1 MPALHTRLRRVV
13 ATAVSTLVT
22 ATGLA
27 MVPFSAP
34 AHAAGVTL
42 TAEEVGEALFVAGD
56 AARLETEPM
65 APVLERVLQ
74 QMYALRPGLDPDR
87 AVAEMQSLETAIL
100 APSTSSTQGE
110 VTVAGLFRVDYLACT
125 LGDDSERRQQLCDQ
139 FGSSEAINKARVWAA
154 AQAAR
159 REAESALM
167 KRAAALA
174 AEEAAMASTP
184 MDQGLSSMSMDPLHD
199 WMPANAV
206 EFYDAGAVL
215 RDTYGMA
222 QDSDAFREAR
232 DKYLG
237 HKTQQTLTSTNQ
249 ERIASDPDLAAV
261 QDMVAKMALDGSLA
275 LTTTEAETAVDTALT
290 GPRGGSEVTQWALTA
305 FDAFEAAQKLKD
317 KAVTKEQKE
326 AAEKAFTKAQ
336 ADMKQPLEDAKKFVA
351 GAKTVVQFAN
361 FFIEKFDPALAESIE
376 ETADVV
382 FNVAESVIGIGMNI
396 VSGVANFYSGNWIG
410 LVGDAFSA
418 LSGLEKLFAGE
429 SASKPKPDPVMKA
442 LQALAANLEALQST
456 MNERFDRIDEMLN
469 QIYSTMTQG
478 MTEILVKLETNNTN
492 VMAVFDSL
500 QSARADLVRLESTI
514 LTLFADE
521 QRRALN
527 LKVTEAVGKESMTQG
542 AYEDAAAFFVNWALR
557 NARDAIV
564 LGGERSFQDEHLL
577 QELGK
582 GLASNVEFLRV
593 YPQVRWGMAPLGSA
607 AIPNPN
613 EWAYAARA
621 YQRLVLE
628 HPQHFRSESRNA
640 RWLAE
645 LTSVGET
652 LRETMVA
659 VGEPDATDD
668 TGAPL
673 GTGNRVLNRA
683 LASYRTRWETVTTG
697 IRRITDTVNAT
708 KAYDIFGGAHQAP
721 TGLTPTALPAS
732 VCGAI
737 VGKVPGGE
745 WTRGIANPAGMSVLT
760 GTTGFRTCIDA
771 SWVGERTSTSTGGK
785 IRTTKHHAKLRTA
798 VRLELVDKVD
808 PGAGQVLAVA
818 VGVRTGSEEVFCTES
833 EWLDGDPTDPDSYW
847 TDCDADSTQAP
858 AVATRRW
865 DSIAAGHTWGW
876 APLTSSAD
884 AELQRDVNAVLKR
897 DLALAYS
904 YVVNALRPYRTVVV
918 GGQTVTLSHGAELE
932 VAVRDLNAARELLA
946 SYVELGLPQEL
957 ATDAQLRMLLRG
969 GVMDGEQ
976 AGVNDFFALTEG
988 SGRLPDQVV
997 GSPDQPGHLDW
1008 VFAVAADDLAP
1019 GSDARALVEA
1029 TVTQR
1034 IAEVEQALRAHVTDP
1049 APGSLSSMAVD
1060 STLVGL
1066 WLASEALEGGG
1077 PVAEVTGGPSG
1088 TTTAVR
1094 PTFRFSAGEQAA
1106 YECRVVA
1113 VGAAAPGFGACSTAT
1128 SHTPAALPNGDYR
1141 FDVRSIDR
1149 SRNVGPVASRT
1160 FRVTGSSVVG
1170 GPTAFT
1176 MVRRPVVKGKA
1187 RVGRRLRATT
1197 GSWSPTPASY
1207 RYQWFRGKKR
1217 IKGATRAAYRLTRKD
1232 RGTKITVRVT
1242 VVRRGVTTR
1251 SVKAKAVRV
1260 R

>member
-1 MPALHTRLRRVV
+1 MPVLHPRLRRVV
-13 ATAVSTLVT
+13 ATTVSTLVA

-27 MVPFSAP
+27 LVPFAAP
-34 AHAAGVTL
+34 SYAAEVTL
-42 TAEEVGEALFVAGD
+42 TPQEVGEALFVAGD
-56 AARLETEPM
+56 AGRLETEPL

-74 QMYALRPGLDPDR
+74 QMYALRPNLDPDR
-87 AVAEMQSLETAIL
+87 AVAEMQRLEAAVLTPGADSVDG
-100 APSTSSTQGE
+100 AFAAT
-110 VTVAGLFRVDYLACT
+110 GLLRVDYLACT
-125 LGDDSERRQQLCDQ
+125 LADDSERRQRLCDQ

-159 REAESALM
+159 REAETALM

-206 EFYDAGAVL
+206 EYYDPGAVL
-215 RDTYGMA
+215 SDTYGLA
-222 QDSDAFREAR
+222 RDSDAFRQAR

-237 HKTQQTLTSTNQ
+237 HKTQQSLASTNQ

-261 QDMVAKMALDGSLA
+261 QDMVATMALDGSLK

-317 KAVTKEQKE
+317 KAVTKVEKE
-326 AAEKAFTKAQ
+326 AAEAAFKKAQ
-336 ADMKQPLEDAKKFVA
+336 ADMKKPLEDAKKFVA
-351 GAKTVVQFAN
+351 GAKAVVQFAN
-361 FFIEKFDPALAESIE
+361 FFIEKFDPALAESIK

-382 FNVAESVIGIGMNI
+382 FNVAESVIGIGLNI

-418 LSGLEKLFAGE
+418 LSGLEKLFTGQ
-429 SASKPKPDPVMKA
+429 SASKPKPDPVMRA
-442 LQALAANLEALQST
+442 LEALAANLEALQRT

-469 QIYSTMTQG
+469 QIYATMTQG

-500 QSARADLVRLESTI
+500 QAARADLVRLESTI

-527 LKVTEAVGKESMTQG
+527 LKVKEAVGKDSMTQA
-542 AYEDAAAFFVNWALR
+542 AYDDAAAFFANWALS
-557 NARDAIV
+557 NARDSIA
-564 LGGERSFQDEHLL
+564 LGGTRSFDDAHLP

-582 GLASNVEFLRV
+582 GLATNAEFLRV
-593 YPQVRWGMAPLGSA
+593 YPQARWGMAPLGSA
-607 AIPNPN
+607 PIPNPN

-621 YQRLVLE
+621 YQRLMLE

-640 RWLAE
+640 RWLTE

-659 VGEPDATDD
+659 VGETDATDD

-673 GTGNRVLNRA
+673 GTGNRVLNKA
-683 LASYRTRWETVTTG
+683 LANYGSRWGAVTTG
-697 IRRITDTVNAT
+697 IRRITDTFNAT
-708 KAYDIFGGAHQAP
+708 KPYDIFGGAHQAP
-721 TGLTPTALPAS
+721 TGLTPTPLPAS
-732 VCGAI
+732 VCGVI
-737 VGKVPGGE
+737 TGKVAGGD

-760 GTTGFRTCIDA
+760 RTTDFRVCIDA
-771 SWVGERTSTSTGGK
+771 AWVGERTTITTGGK
-785 IRTTKHHAKLRTA
+785 ILTTRHHARLQTT
-798 VRLELVDKVD
+798 VRLEALDKVA
-808 PGAGQVLAVA
+808 PGTGQVLARA
-818 VGVRTGSEEVFCTES
+818 TGVRTGSEEVYCTES
-833 EWLDGDPTDPDSYW
+833 TWLDGDPTDPDTYW

-865 DSIAAGHTWGW
+865 DTIAAGHSWGW
-876 APLTSSAD
+876 APLTAPAD
-884 AELQRDVNAVLKR
+884 TELQKDVNAVLKG

-918 GGQTVTLSHGAELE
+918 GGQTVALPHGAELE

-969 GVMDGEQ
+969 GIMDGEQ

-988 SGRLPDQVV
+988 SGRLPDQEV
-997 GSPDQPGHLDW
+997 GSPEQPGHLDW
-1008 VFAVAADDLAP
+1008 AFAVAADDLAP
-1019 GSDARALVEA
+1019 GTDARALVEA

-1034 IAEVEQALRAHVTDP
+1034 ISEVEQALRAHVTDP

-1066 WLASEALEGGG
+1066 WLTSEALEGSG

-1094 PTFRFSAGEQAA
+1094 PTFRFSAGEPAA
-1106 YECRVVA
+1106 YECRVVV
-1113 VGAAAPGFGACSTAT
+1113 VGAGAAGFAPCSTAT

-1160 FRVTGSSVVG
+1160 FRVTGSSVIS
-1170 GPTAFT
+1170 GPTTFT
-1176 MVRRPVVKGKA
+1176 VVKRPVVKGKA

-1197 GSWSPTPASY
+1197 GSWSPTPTSY
-1207 RYQWFRGKKR
+1207 RYQWFRGTKR
-1217 IKGATRAAYRLTRKD
+1217 IKGATKVAYRLTRKD
-1232 RGTKITVRVT
+1232 RRKKVTVRVT

-1251 SVKAKAVRV
+1251 SVKAKPVRV